1 MNAQKPRPIPSRA
14 VEALLLDTTP
24 WLSCE
29 ECFERLDTHV
39 EALLGGSPTDIA
51 MDRHLTGCPACAEEA
66 ASLRQLL
73 EHERS

>member
-24 WLSCE
+24 WLSCV

>member
-1 MNAQKPRPIPSRA
+1 MNPEKPRPIPSRA
-14 VEALLLDTTP
+14 VEALLVDTSP

-73 EHERS
+73 EQEPS